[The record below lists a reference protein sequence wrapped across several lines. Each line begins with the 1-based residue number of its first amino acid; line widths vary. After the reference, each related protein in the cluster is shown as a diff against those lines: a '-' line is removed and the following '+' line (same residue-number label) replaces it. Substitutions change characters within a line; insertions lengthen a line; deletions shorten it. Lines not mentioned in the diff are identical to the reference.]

1 MDENNIDDKIF
12 LIKMN
17 SNLIYNIRYIYKD
30 NVNILYM

>member
-17 SNLIYNIRYIYKD
+17 SNIYIYKD